1 MEEQYG
7 LEDMKRQAEMGLIN
21 DGGRYTDPD
30 FVPPSQKYGVSGMPF
45 SPDRNIKVP
54 K

>member
-30 FVPPSQKYGVSGMPF
+30 FIAPSQKYNMKLMDS
-45 SPDRNIKVP
+45 D
-54 K
+54 